1 MKINPVKESNNG
13 LKYFLLQAKTHW
25 YIFVISL
32 VLFLGLA
39 YAYNTYATQQ
49 YLVSSSMLLQ
59 QNPNTPEASSQ
70 FSNGGVSSVL
80 NVADNIKNEGD
91 VLRSRNLMK
100 EIVQSMHLNL
110 QYFTNSGLLATEIYE
125 EAPFS
130 VQLVKLRVDSLQ
142 KRDYVINVVN
152 DTTVKISNTDEGIE
166 RTVSF
171 NKTITLPQYNIKV
184 IRRKGVAL
192 LNQEYSV
199 RILSEDDAINN
210 LLTGYDAEFTD
221 KATTT
226 VAFTLYY
233 PNSKKGEAILQNL
246 MNRYLADN
254 ILKKRQSIDSTI
266 DLINKRIAVVSGEL
280 NEIEKNYQNFRS
292 NNDITDINEQSK
304 VLVGNASEY
313 ANRYQQQQVQLS
325 IINDLKKRLNDSS
338 NKDVI
343 PSSINIQNTSFAA
356 GLAQYNNLL
365 NEKER
370 RKLSYTEDNPVIQ
383 NLNQQIQVVRQ
394 NLVQSVDSYQKE
406 MELSS
411 AGLNSQNNAISGS
424 IKKVP
429 EKQRAMIAY
438 GRQQEL
444 KQQLYVYLLQK
455 REETTM
461 AKAADMPY
469 SRIIDNAKS
478 SKQPAKPIKP
488 IIYVMS
494 FFLGL
499 IVPFGY
505 VNSKNLLGS
514 KISSEADIEKQTDVT
529 IIGKIGHNSE
539 KYLVD
544 ISSRSPVTESF
555 RTLRTKLRNI
565 LDTDQSSVIMIT
577 SSIKGEGKTFMTCN
591 LASTLAMSGKRVVM
605 MEMDLRKPK
614 LSGLLDMDY
623 ADRGFSNYV
632 LDGLDI
638 DSIIKPTP
646 FSDNCFI
653 VSSGPVVAH
662 ASELLL
668 TDKLGE
674 LIADLRSRFDYVL
687 IDSSPV
693 GLVSDALVIQKYVDM
708 TIYVCRHNYTDKAQ
722 IDIINNI
729 QINDKVD
736 NLYLVINDVDFSK
749 TGYTGYG
756 YGMGYGN

>member
-674 LIADLRSRFDYVL
+674 LITDLRSRFDYVL